1 MRKIRFDTQKWVKE
15 IRDAVEAQTDRSTAQ
30 LRQVRRSFTKQLK
43 DIDAEA
49 MLDLALALVTLGPWV
64 YRWYAYELIH
74 YHRPALQAL
83 DAEMLERLG
92 EGMDDWPA
100 TDTFAPFVAGVAWR
114 QGQIG
119 DEVIHRWARSEDCWW
134 RRAALVSTV
143 ALNTRARGGTGD
155 APRTL
160 AVCEL
165 LVEDKDDMVVKALSW
180 ALRELIVWDEDAV
193 RSFLEAHEDELAARV
208 KREVRNKL
216 ETGLKNPRGGNA

>member
-49 MLDLALALVTLGPWV
+49 MLDLGLALVALGPWV

-119 DEVIHRWARSEDCWW
+119 DEVIHRWARSEDRWW

-180 ALRELIVWDEDAV
+180 ALRELIVWDEDSV